1 MYFFKQKFFKLL
13 VMTLAMASHSYAAQ
27 SPLTFEHT
35 IELEQYEG
43 MTYLETVSDP
53 QYGIKAHFDADY
65 QSSYVFED
73 CQKLIDKIEHFDR
86 KIVRHVLRSFRNDQN
101 QICEQLSSLAGNT
114 FSPDD
119 IVRHLR
125 EVYSGRGNIYA
136 LSHFIGLVSGA
147 GTLVVIDQRNYFY
160 NFGYRDGSKADD
172 VKSGRSYGA
181 SPGHNANDASD
192 ILYLKELS
200 DYLAETDEPEQY
212 FRVFLQIMADSNSN
226 TYSML
231 SEKGQTAMTDFIAI
245 YTAELVRHTMV
256 DLNPKKHPWE
266 NDLAEATFMSVYS
279 QASGLLLK
287 GKELIESPLRGY
299 WAKSQWSGRS
309 GIGIGRSDRRRL
321 QRVVSRYI
329 RAEYKLI
336 ANDIDQIIGKRR
348 DGDLFRGLMEFINN
362 YDHQNH
368 LKENQ
373 MILTEKYAEIIRI
386 LRSDADLISDFVRQ
400 YFNL

>member
-1 MYFFKQKFFKLL
+1 MYYFKQIFFRLL
-13 VMTLAMASHSYAAQ
+13 VMALATASHGYAAQ
-27 SPLTFEHT
+27 SPLAFEHT
-35 IELEQYEG
+35 IVLEQFEG

-53 QYGIKAHFDADY
+53 QFGIKAHFDADY
-65 QSSYVFED
+65 QSSYLFEG
-73 CQKLIDKIEHFDR
+73 CQELTNKIEHFDR

-101 QICEQLSSLAGNT
+101 GLCDQLSSLSGT
-114 FSPDD
+114 PFSPND
-119 IVRHLR
+119 IVGHLR
-125 EVYSGRGNIYA
+125 KVYSGPGNIYA
-136 LSHFIGLVSGA
+136 LSHFVGLASGA
-147 GTLVVIDQRNYFY
+147 GTLVVIDEQNYFY
-160 NFGYRDGSKADD
+160 NFGYKDGSEADD

-192 ILYLKELS
+192 ILYLNELS
-200 DYLAETDEPEQY
+200 EYLAETKEPEQY
-212 FRVFLQIMADSNSN
+212 FRVFLGILADTNSSM
-226 TYSML
+226 YSIL
-231 SEKGQTAMTDFIAI
+231 SEKGQTAMTDLVAI

-287 GKELIESPLRGY
+287 GKELVASPLRGY

-321 QRVVSRYI
+321 QRVVSKYI
-329 RAEYKLI
+329 RAEYTTVV
-336 ANDIDQIIGKRR
+336 DEVDQLIGKRR

-373 MILTEKYAEIIRI
+373 SDLIENYAEIVRI
-386 LRSDADLISDFVRQ
+386 LRADAGLITNFVQQ
-400 YFNL
+400 YFDL